1 MPCEKCE
8 PLEAATNLQAIHVIR
23 VCQFCGDDFHV
34 LELGED
40 GFGFQVRQGD
50 RVVVPAGAIS
60 LAVNPLKG
68 SGQFSREGISWFAQQ
83 IFVGDIA
90 KRENIENFADT
101 IERIQ
106 EVSEDAFIHLPE
118 LEGLDLSKEEE
129 QLEAFSR
136 IDKNP
141 KTVAWW
147 QSVATAFF
155 CEARD
160 AIAKGDASRAAWS
173 MAAGERLRALSA
185 FKEHFEEVVF
195 MGNSARKLLDLLKI
209 WDANQQNDSEGF
221 WQKVLENHAYA
232 ISQMFSAPVTFI
244 RGRTYVGGMS
254 IDGSDARYL
263 DFILSGGNSNRAL
276 MVEIKTPCTKLI
288 GTKYRKNVYAP
299 SKDLSG
305 SVVQVNDY
313 CNILRQNI
321 DSITND
327 RDLEIDAFDPKRIIL
342 MGNYAK
348 EIQGTN
354 KQSSFELFRSSL
366 SGVEILTFDEFFR
379 KVEELAKLFNLT
391 RKQSDAE

>member
-1 MPCEKCE
+1 MSCEKCE
-8 PLEAATNLQAIHVIR
+8 PLEAATNVQAIHVIR
-23 VCQFCGDDFHV
+23 ACLSCGDDYHV
-34 LELGED
+34 LEPGED

-60 LAVNPLKG
+60 FAVNPLIG
-68 SGQFSREGISWFAQQ
+68 TGQFSREGIAWFAQQ
-83 IFVGDIA
+83 IFVGDIT

-118 LEGLDLSKEEE
+118 LEGLDLSKEED

-141 KTVAWW
+141 KTVGWW
-147 QSVATAFF
+147 QSVATAFY

-244 RGRTYVGGMS
+244 RGRTYVGGMG

-276 MVEIKTPCTKLI
+276 MVEIKTPCAKLV
-288 GTKYRKNVYAP
+288 GTKYRKKVYAP
-299 SKDLSG
+299 SKDLAG

-313 CNILRQNI
+313 CDALRRNI
-321 DSITND
+321 DSITKNKNLNLD
-327 RDLEIDAFDPKRIIL
+327 TFNPKRVIL
-342 MGNYAK
+342 IGHYSR
-348 EIQGTN
+348 EIQDTD
-354 KQSSFELFRSSL
+354 KQTSFELFRSSL
-366 SGVEILTFDEFFR
+366 NGVEILTFDEFFR

-391 RKQSDAE
+391 RKQPDTV